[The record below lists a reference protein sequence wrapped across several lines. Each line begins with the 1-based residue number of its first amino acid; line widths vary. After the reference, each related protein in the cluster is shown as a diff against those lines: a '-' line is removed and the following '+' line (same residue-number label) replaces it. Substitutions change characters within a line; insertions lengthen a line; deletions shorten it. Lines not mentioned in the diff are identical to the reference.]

1 MSIVVPIEN
10 NASKCIEYIFENA
23 EKLPNDF
30 YVESMNLIKQY
41 HDYGNNFYEIHAFL
55 ELNKNKIDNLIL
67 EEIKKYII
75 HPITYPVPKEKCS
88 INCDCS
94 CPLFECSRVCCSC
107 FTMWFGVLFLLG
119 FLAVIA
125 WCFATKK

>member
-1 MSIVVPIEN
+1 MKHAVQ
-10 NASKCIEYIFENA
+10 KQKT
-23 EKLPNDF
+23 KLLKKKMKKNDLVNMLGQN
-30 YVESMNLIKQY
+30 YPKKVI
-41 HDYGNNFYEIHAFL
+41 
-55 ELNKNKIDNLIL
+55 LNKNKIDNLIL

-94 CPLFECSRVCCSC
+94 CPLFECTRVCCSC

-125 WCFATKK
+125 WCFITKK